1 VTALDQPPAR
11 PVPVNPARSF
21 PAGWLDTTDHKRI
34 ALLTLGT
41 ALTLLVAMGGLALT
55 MRTQL
60 AQPEMHILG
69 ADTYDEF
76 FTIHGSGMIYL
87 VMTPFAIGLGLYLV
101 PLQIGAVN
109 VAAPR
114 VTMLGFWLYLAG
126 AASMLSGF
134 LTSGGAGD
142 QGWYSYPP
150 LASSR
155 HSPGPGVDLWILG
168 VTLVAVG
175 MLLMAGTVLW
185 TALLK
190 RAPGVTMLRLPV
202 LSWSVVVTNL
212 MVIGAFPSLLVAM
225 AILAVGRINP
235 AIFDNNMWN
244 IGYQHVFWF
253 FGHPVVYVMFFPFV
267 GAVVEVLSTFA
278 RRRYFGYKPTVLAL
292 LVFAALSMSVW
303 GHHMFTTGQSS
314 NDYFSLTSIL
324 LLVPAGVEYFGFL
337 ATVIGGRLVFPTPM
351 LFALAFVPQF
361 LVGGLTGIMISMP
374 AVDYQVT
381 DSYFIVAHWH
391 YTLAA
396 GSLFGFLAGFYFWF
410 PKATGLML
418 REDLGKAHFW
428 LWLVGTNVTF
438 LPMFYLGL
446 HGMPRRIPTYLPTDG
461 FTAANLT
468 ATVGSAVLGLGTVV
482 FLTNLLVSF
491 CARRPAPPD
500 PWQGHTLE
508 WATSSPPPPTNF
520 TPEYPIPKVRSFAP
534 LLDLRELREQHRGA
548 PIGPAT
554 DADGSGP

>member
-1 VTALDQPPAR
+1 MTTVDRPPAHAG
-11 PVPVNPARSF
+11 PVNPARSF

-41 ALTLLVAMGGLALT
+41 AVALLVAMGALALT
-55 MRTQL
+55 MRAQL
-60 AQPEMHILG
+60 AQPELHILS
-69 ADTYDEF
+69 ADNYDEF

-87 VMTPFAIGLGLYLV
+87 VMTPMAIGLGLYLV

-114 VTMLGFWLYLAG
+114 VTMLGYWLYLGG
-126 AASMLSGF
+126 AVSMLCGF
-134 LTSGGAGD
+134 LTDGGAAN

-155 HSPGPGVDLWILG
+155 HSPSAGVNLWILG

-175 MLLMAGTVLW
+175 MLLMAATVLW

-212 MVIGAFPSLLVAM
+212 MVIGSFPSLLAAM
-225 AILAVGRINP
+225 GILAAGRVDP
-235 AIFDNNMWN
+235 GIFDDNLWN

-278 RRRYFGYKPTVLAL
+278 RRRYFGYKPTVLSL
-292 LVFAALSMSVW
+292 LAFAALSMSVW
-303 GHHMFTTGQSS
+303 GHHMFTTGQSA
-314 NDYFSLTSIL
+314 NNYYSLTSVS

-361 LVGGLTGIMISMP
+361 LVGGLTGIMLGTP
-374 AVDYQVT
+374 VVDYQVT

-396 GSLFGFLAGFYFWF
+396 GSLFGFMAAFYFWF
-410 PKATGLML
+410 PKATGLTL
-418 REDLGKAHFW
+418 REGLGKAHFW
-428 LWLVGTNVTF
+428 LWLLGTNVTF
-438 LPMFYLGL
+438 LPMFYLGFL
-446 HGMPRRIPTYLPTDG
+446 GMTRRVPTYLPSDS
-461 FTAANLT
+461 FTLPNLV
-468 ATVGSAVLGLGTVV
+468 ATIGSGLLGLGTVV
-482 FLTNLLVSF
+482 FLTNVLNAF
-491 CARRPAPPD
+491 CTRRAVPPD
-500 PWQGHTLE
+500 PWGGHTLE

-520 TPEYPIPKVRSFAP
+520 TAEYPIPPVRSFAP
-534 LLDLRELREQHRGA
+534 LLDLRERHELRPAVGTPEANRGRW
-548 PIGPAT
+548 
-554 DADGSGP
+554 